1 MEPGTSLAPVELEA
15 GAVRLRPWQSG
26 DIDDLWAALQDPGIQ
41 LWNSGGGT
49 SRQDA
54 AALLGRRS
62 DWTAGDHASWA
73 VVDAGTGALLGS
85 ISVHSIQQSQDA
97 QVGYWT
103 VPEARGRGV
112 AAAAVDA
119 ACRWAFQTLAVD
131 RIELC
136 HAVENSA
143 SGRVAEKAGFRYE
156 GHLRRSF
163 RYGDGVKHDELL
175 WSRLSDDPPPRLSSR
190 S

>member
-1 MEPGTSLAPVELEA
+1 MQPGTPLAPVGLEA
-15 GAVRLRPWQSG
+15 GDVRLRPWQPG

-41 LWNSGGGT
+41 LWNSGGVT

-62 DWTAGDHASWA
+62 DWTAGDNASWA

-85 ISVHSIQQSQDA
+85 ISVH
-97 QVGYWT
+97 
-103 VPEARGRGV
+103 R
-112 AAAAVDA
+112 
-119 ACRWAFQTLAVD
+119 
-131 RIELC
+131 
-136 HAVENSA
+136 A